1 MHSYKKQRLRS
12 YEDEE
17 KFKYSL
23 ILLKLSLLIQNERSF
38 FSEVRNEVGLEELLL
53 EFTEQIERY
62 EDCRDEI
69 IKKISTKTRIPSG
82 QQVLIENEEMQS
94 LKTKN
99 SCFDEIIYSLQE
111 RSISIR
117 EQISEKIGEEKLL
130 TLSKNQTI
138 FIFDNITLFREL
150 SLIEVISE
158 KGETSKETLLAQ
170 FI

>member
-38 FSEVRNEVGLEELLL
+38 FSEVRNEVGLEKLLL

-69 IKKISTKTRIPSG
+69 IKKISTKMRIPSG
-82 QQVLIENEEMQS
+82 QQVLIKNEGSES
-94 LKTKN
+94 LKEKN
-99 SCFDEIIYSLQE
+99 SCFDEIIYTLQE

-117 EQISEKIGEEKLL
+117 EQISEKIGTEKLL
-130 TLSKNQTI
+130 VLSKNQTI

-150 SLIEVISE
+150 GLIEVISQ

>member
-1 MHSYKKQRLRS
+1 
-12 YEDEE
+12 
-17 KFKYSL
+17 
-23 ILLKLSLLIQNERSF
+23 
-38 FSEVRNEVGLEELLL
+38 
-53 EFTEQIERY
+53 
-62 EDCRDEI
+62 
-69 IKKISTKTRIPSG
+69 
-82 QQVLIENEEMQS
+82 MQS

-130 TLSKNQTI
+130 VLSKNQTI

-150 SLIEVISE
+150 SLIEVIAG

>member
-1 MHSYKKQRLRS
+1 MHSYKKQRLKS

-38 FSEVRNEVGLEELLL
+38 FSEVRHEVDLEELLL
-53 EFTEQIERY
+53 EFIEQIERY

-69 IKKISTKTRIPSG
+69 IKKISTKTRIPLG
-82 QQVLIENEEMQS
+82 QQVLIKNEGPES
-94 LKTKN
+94 LKMKN

-111 RSISIR
+111 GSISIR

-130 TLSKNQTI
+130 VLSRNQTI

-150 SLIEVISE
+150 NLIEVIAQ
-158 KGETSKETLLAQ
+158 KGETSEETLLAQ

>member
-69 IKKISTKTRIPSG
+69 IKKISTKMRIPSG
-82 QQVLIENEEMQS
+82 QQVLIKNEGPES
-94 LKTKN
+94 LKEKN
-99 SCFDEIIYSLQE
+99 SCFDEIIYTLQE

-117 EQISEKIGEEKLL
+117 EQISEKIGTEKLL
-130 TLSKNQTI
+130 VLSKNQTI

-150 SLIEVISE
+150 GLIEVISQ